1 MHLLGQNRRFLFLQ
15 GPHGP
20 FFGGLAQSLRATGA
34 KVFRVGFNRGDQ
46 FFWRGDG
53 YIPYRGTL
61 EDWPEHLKELIAR
74 HDITDIILYGVSRP
88 VHRAALDLDV
98 RCHVF
103 EEGYLRPYWIT
114 YEREGANAASVL
126 MDLSLAEMET
136 ALAQDHPKLTEAPDR
151 WGDMNQH
158 MFWGAAY
165 HALLIAGNRGYPGY
179 QPHRTPG
186 VNREFLLHFAKLI
199 GTPVRAAMR
208 ALASAR
214 IKRGGFPYHLV
225 LLQLAHDAN
234 FRNFGP
240 FKDQAEF
247 LNEVM
252 RGFAEG
258 APSHHH
264 LVIKAHPLEDGREPL
279 RPLIKT
285 LSETYGLVGRIHFV
299 SGGKLARL
307 LDGARSA
314 VTVNST
320 SAEQALWRGLP
331 LKVFGDAVF
340 NRPEF
345 VSRQSTAA
353 FFRSPQVM
361 DHKAYLTYRA
371 FLLATSQIPGG
382 YYAYRNRRKVL
393 RQLPDLIL
401 AADSPYAQILC
412 PQTRDAATK
421 QHLRMVLK

>member
-1 MHLLGQNRRFLFLQ
+1 MRPIGQNRRFLFLQ

-20 FFGGLAQSLRATGA
+20 FFSALAKRLRATGA
-34 KVFRVGFNRGDQ
+34 EVFRIGFNRSDQ
-46 FFWRGDG
+46 FFWRGKG
-53 YIPYRGTL
+53 YIPYHGTL
-61 EDWPEHLKELIAR
+61 DDWPDALKDLISR
-74 HDITDIILYGVSRP
+74 HDITDVVVYGASRP
-88 VHRAALDLDV
+88 IHLAALDLDV

-114 YEREGANAASVL
+114 YERGGANASSAL
-126 MDLSLAEMET
+126 MDISLSDMET

-158 MFWGAAY
+158 MFWGAVY
-165 HALLIAGNRGYPGY
+165 HAILMAGNRGYPGFK
-179 QPHRTPG
+179 PHRTPG
-186 VNREFLLHFAKLI
+186 VNKEFLLHFTKLI
-199 GTPVRAAMR
+199 GTPLRAAWR

-240 FKDQAEF
+240 FEDQAGF
-247 LNEVM
+247 LDEVM
-252 RGFAEG
+252 RGFAKG

-264 LVIKAHPLEDGREPL
+264 LVLKAHPLEDGREPL
-279 RPLIKT
+279 RPLIAH
-285 LSETYGLVGRIHFV
+285 LSQTHGLTGRVHFV

-307 LDGARSA
+307 LDSARSA

-331 LKVFGDAVF
+331 LKVFGKAVF

-345 VSRQSTAA
+345 VSFQSTAA
-353 FFRSPQVM
+353 FFESPQIP
-361 DHKAYLTYRA
+361 DHRAYLVYRA

-382 YYAYRNRRKVL
+382 YYAFRNRGKIV
-393 RQLPDLIL
+393 RQLPDLML
-401 AADSPYAQILC
+401 ANDDPYAQILC
-412 PQTRDAATK
+412 PDSRNAAAK
-421 QHLRMVLK
+421 QHLRVVLG